1 MGRKNIGGKTNC
13 KRQKLQMQH
22 KISVQFRGH
31 HAHKSLN
38 AFAIRLNGKNK
49 RGQVGNWNWEKGG
62 ESREL
67 VQGQGQ
73 GQQTDAECG
82 IVLMDIK

>member
-1 MGRKNIGGKTNC
+1 MAKIKGGMGE
-13 KRQKLQMQH
+13 LEP
-22 KISVQFRGH
+22 
-31 HAHKSLN
+31 
-38 AFAIRLNGKNK
+38 
-49 RGQVGNWNWEKGG
+49 EKGG